1 MKGGLFMTEDEKM
14 EVGVFR
20 FSVINDFINATQ
32 MTRSEQRRLIQDKC
46 ARKWRIPFSGKT
58 RISKGTIRRWIR
70 LYTNSNGDLKSL
82 YPQDR
87 SDQDQTRAMDEDT
100 CGALIELRMRKPD
113 ATVPQLIEQMNR
125 LKLLTPGI
133 VLNKSTVY
141 RFLHQQN
148 LMNLTEHKPV
158 DRRKFE
164 AELPNDLWQSDVMHG
179 PKVEVDGKMR
189 KAYLIAIIDDHS
201 RLITYAHFY
210 LSENLACYLDAFE
223 NALARRG
230 LPRKLYVDNGAAFR
244 SKHLEYITAS
254 LAITLIHAKPYTPQ
268 GKGKIERWFKTVR
281 SRFLTNCTAAT
292 LTELNADFDCWL
304 NEDYHQRKH
313 SSTGQT
319 PFERFT
325 SKMHCLRS
333 SPANLKDY
341 FRKVARRTV
350 AKDRTITLN
359 GRLYEGP
366 VALIGKR
373 VELLYHETEPEK
385 VEVKYQN
392 KSFGMIQPVNLN
404 VNCRVK
410 RDKNNNPQIHVNDL
424 TKNYRGG
431 KLWSSQGENQN
442 E

>member
-1 MKGGLFMTEDEKM
+1 MTEDEKM

-20 FSVINDFINATQ
+20 FSVISDFINATHI
-32 MTRSEQRRLIQDKC
+32 TCSERKRLMQDKC
-46 ARKWRIPFSGKT
+46 ARKWRIPFSEKT

-70 LYTNSNGDLKSL
+70 LYTDSHGDLKSL

-87 SDQDQTRAMDEDT
+87 SDQDQSRAMDEDT
-100 CGALIELRMRKPD
+100 CGALIELKMQKPD

-125 LKLLTPGI
+125 LKLLSPGI

-179 PKVEVDGKMR
+179 PRVDVDGKMR
-189 KAYLIAIIDDHS
+189 KTYLIAILDDHS
-201 RLITYAHFY
+201 RLIVYARFY
-210 LSENLACYLDAFE
+210 LSETLASYLDAFE

-230 LPRKLYVDNGAAFR
+230 MPRKLYVDNGAAFR

-281 SRFLTNCTAAT
+281 SRFLANCTAAT

-325 SKMHCLRS
+325 SEIHCLRS

-366 VALIGKR
+366 VPLIGKR
-373 VELLYHETEPEK
+373 IELLYHESAPEN

-392 KSFGMIQPVNLN
+392 KSFGMIRPVNLY

-431 KLWSSQGENQN
+431 KLWSSQGKNQN

>member
-1 MKGGLFMTEDEKM
+1 MTEDEKIQ
-14 EVGVFR
+14 VGIFR
-20 FSVINDFINATQ
+20 FSVISDFINAKQ
-32 MTRSEQRRLIQDKC
+32 MTRSERRRLMQDKC
-46 ARKWRIPFSGKT
+46 ARKWRIPFSEKT
-58 RISKGTIRRWIR
+58 RISKGTVRRWIR
-70 LYTNSNGDLKSL
+70 LYTKSNGDLKSL
-82 YPQDR
+82 YPQGR
-87 SDQDQTRAMDEDT
+87 SDQYQSRAMDEDT
-100 CGALIELRMRKPD
+100 CSALIELRMQKPD
-113 ATVPQLIEQMNR
+113 MTVPQLIEQMKR

-148 LMNLTEHKPV
+148 LMDLNGHKPV

-179 PKVEVDGKMR
+179 PKVEVNGIMR
-189 KAYLIAIIDDHS
+189 KVYLIAIIDDHS

-210 LSENLACYLDAFE
+210 LSENLGCYLDAFE

-254 LAITLIHAKPYTPQ
+254 LAITLIHARPYKPQ

-281 SRFLTNCTAAT
+281 SCFLTNCTAAN
-292 LTELNADFDCWL
+292 LTGLNADFDRWL

-313 SSTGQT
+313 GSTGQT
-319 PFERFT
+319 PLKKFT
-325 SKMHCLRS
+325 GKMHCLRS

-341 FRKVARRTV
+341 FRKVARRKV
-350 AKDRTITLN
+350 SRDRTITLN

-366 VALIGKR
+366 VPLIGKR
-373 VELLYHETEPEK
+373 VELLYHETEPEN

-392 KSFGMIQPVNLN
+392 KSFGMIQPVNLT
-404 VNCRVK
+404 VNYRVK
-410 RDKNNNPQIHVNDL
+410 RDRNNNPQIHINNL

-431 KLWSSQGENQN
+431 KLWSSQRKKSK
-442 E
+442 

>member
-1 MKGGLFMTEDEKM
+1 MTEDEKM
-14 EVGVFR
+14 QVAVFR
-20 FSVINDFINATQ
+20 FSVISDFVNAKA
-32 MTRSEQRRLIQDKC
+32 MSRPEKRRLLREKC
-46 ARKWRIPFSGKT
+46 TRKWQIPFSEKT
-58 RISKGTIRRWIR
+58 RISKDTIRQWIR

-82 YPQDR
+82 SPKDR
-87 SDQDQTRAMDEDT
+87 SDQGKSRAMDEET
-100 CGALIELRMRKPD
+100 CCALIKLRSQKP
-113 ATVPQLIEQMNR
+113 AFTVPQLIEQMNQC
-125 LKLLTPGI
+125 KLITPGI
-133 VLNKSTVY
+133 TLNNSTVY
-141 RFLHQQN
+141 RFLHQNN
-148 LMNLTEHKPV
+148 LMQQPIYKPE

-179 PKVEVDGKMR
+179 PKVDVGGKMR
-189 KAYLIAIIDDHS
+189 KAYLTAIIDDHS
-201 RLITYAHFY
+201 RLIVYARFY
-210 LSENLACYLDAFE
+210 LSETLASYLDAFE

-254 LAITLIHAKPYTPQ
+254 LAITLIHAKPYKPQ

-281 SRFLTNCTAAT
+281 GRFLANCTAAT
-292 LTELNADFDCWL
+292 LAELNGAFERWL

-313 SSTGQT
+313 KSTGQT

-350 AKDRTITLN
+350 SKDRTITLN

-373 VELLYHETEPEK
+373 IELLYHESEPEK

-392 KSFGMIQPVNLN
+392 KNFGMVRPVNLN

-410 RDKNNNPQIHVNDL
+410 RDKNNNPQIHVN
-424 TKNYRGG
+424 NYITSYQGG
-431 KLWSSQGENQN
+431 KLWSSKRKYHDE
-442 E
+442 

>member
-1 MKGGLFMTEDEKM
+1 MTKDEKM

-20 FSVINDFINATQ
+20 FSVISDFINAIQ
-32 MTRSEQRRLIQDKC
+32 MTRSERKRLIQDKC
-46 ARKWRIPFSGKT
+46 ARKWRIPFSEKT

-70 LYTNSNGDLKSL
+70 VYMSSNGDLKSL

-87 SDQDQTRAMDEDT
+87 SDQDQSRAMDEDT
-100 CGALIELRMRKPD
+100 CGTLIELRMQKPD
-113 ATVPQLIEQMNR
+113 ATVSQLIEQMNR
-125 LKLLTPGI
+125 LKLPTPGI

-141 RFLHQQN
+141 RFLHQHN

-179 PKVEVDGKMR
+179 PKVNVDGKMK

-210 LSENLACYLDAFE
+210 LSENLVCYLDAFE

-281 SRFLTNCTAAT
+281 SRFLANCTATT
-292 LTELNADFDCWL
+292 LTELNADFDLWL
-304 NEDYHQRKH
+304 NEDYQQRKH

-325 SKMHCLRS
+325 SKMHCLRN

-366 VALIGKR
+366 VPLIGKR
-373 VELLYHETEPEK
+373 VELLYHEAEPEK

-392 KSFGMIQPVNLN
+392 KSFGMIRPVNLY

-410 RDKNNNPQIHVNDL
+410 RDKNNNPQIDVNNPA
-424 TKNYRGG
+424 KSYRGG